1 MAPQSPESTAVKL
14 SSNTFGIPQSFMYSA
29 EYCDSFQVE
38 TGIKKKK
45 LCPMAVSSS
54 DWMSSSAWTDVVI
67 EEPGDAWITA
77 VWQWSW
83 DKGLVQPQEEKEGM
97 GEE

>member
-1 MAPQSPESTAVKL
+1 MA
-14 SSNTFGIPQSFMYSA
+14 
-29 EYCDSFQVE
+29 D
-38 TGIKKKK
+38 
-45 LCPMAVSSS
+45 SSS
-54 DWMSSSAWTDVVI
+54 DWMSSSAWTDAVI